1 MLQQVPLHTL
11 WLKYIYLLFL
21 LRSAE
26 GGPPQLEFSSIL
38 GEDGL
43 PTVLHLHRL
52 AMLVG
57 LGGTRGWFGGVQ
69 V

>member
-1 MLQQVPLHTL
+1 MLQQVPFHTL
-11 WLKYIYLLFL
+11 WMKYIYPLFL

-26 GGPPQLEFSSIL
+26 GGPPQLEFSSSL

-43 PTVLHLHRL
+43 PTVPHLHRL
-52 AMLVG
+52 GMLVG
-57 LGGTRGWFGGVQ
+57 LGGVQ